1 MPLREHVSGWVERGV
16 GVVLRVPSLLLLE
29 VLYLWE
35 DSVGKYLPYRGIQQQ
50 NFSFQYLSWNAYI
63 LGYILAL
70 TIFTLPLKKLIQLYT
85 HILSAVILLLS
96 HLAAGTYITA
106 ELEQGYEGLVFY
118 NDDSFHRFV
127 VHLVGQSLAALACS
141 YLIGDRRLWPY
152 SASLI
157 PLIAKLCM
165 MPLGSLKLFHTFAA
179 LFTTL
184 EVLYFVA
191 KNLFV
196 PYNLVLAAQ
205 KSVRAVTSV
214 VGWFPYF
221 LYLWNKLAV
230 PSLFLAYWCFI
241 FAVQVYLFLGSINH
255 PVLEEGTIILLL
267 ASMAECCGSPYTLLG
282 LCFTVSYV
290 AQLILTLTKLYLQG
304 FEAFMHDNIMHRGVT
319 EGLTLLLLALQT
331 GLLELKSVQRTF
343 LLSIVLFIVLAS
355 TIQSMHEITEPILLA
370 LGASQNKSF
379 WKHLRSITMCLFLLT
394 FPLYMT
400 FLISSFFD
408 VDLWLL
414 IIISSC
420 ILTSLHAVASMFM
433 YTLFMIDGYRN
444 EPWENLDDIVYAI
457 KATCKTLEFIV
468 ALCVVYYGAK
478 EALFGEWT
486 WIGASVIIVHCY
498 FNVWQRAQQ
507 GWKSFLL
514 RRKAVSNI
522 QSLRQATE
530 EELARLNDV
539 CAICFQELN
548 SARVTPCSHYFHGAC
563 LRKWLYVQ
571 EKCPMCHTEI
581 KFEADTQQDSPQG
594 NQDNERQHDAGN
606 EEDFEGLRNNDRD
619 DPTLEAE
626 GQGETNN
633 ADDNQPEAARP
644 NDDAN
649 ENKPS
654 HVQDQNTETVVG
666 PNVVQSDL
674 EETDRETANERQH
687 VLELPKV
694 QSEVHVDSQGE
705 NENVRIRLDVAK
717 EPQET
722 ESQERGGL
730 HASCHSTSNDNP
742 EKQPQDWEFVN
753 VGNVDRSET
762 QDGDTEP
769 RNNVQHEYK

>member
-85 HILSAVILLLS
+85 HILSAVILLLG

-184 EVLYFVA
+184 EVLYFIA

-267 ASMAECCGSPYTLLG
+267 ASMAECCGSPYALLG

-581 KFEADTQQDSPQG
+581 KFETDTQQDSPQE
-594 NQDNERQHDAGN
+594 NQDDRQHNSGNEDDAEGFRNNEREN
-606 EEDFEGLRNNDRD
+606 
-619 DPTLEAE
+619 PTLEAE
-626 GQGETNN
+626 EQDETIN
-633 ADDNQPEAARP
+633 ANDNKPEVSRP

-654 HVQDQNTETVVG
+654 HGQDQNAENVAG

-674 EETDRETANERQH
+674 EETDRKTSNEGKH

-694 QSEVHVDSQGE
+694 QEEVHVDNQGE
-705 NENVRIRLDVAK
+705 NENVRIRQDVAK
-717 EPQET
+717 E
-722 ESQERGGL
+722 RGGL
-730 HASCHSTSNDNP
+730 YASCHSTSNDNP
-742 EKQPQDWEFVN
+742 EEQPQDWEFVN

-769 RNNVQHEYK
+769 RNNVQHEDK

>member
-35 DSVGKYLPYRGIQQQ
+35 ESVGKYLPYRGVHKQ
-50 NFSFQYLSWNAYI
+50 NFSFQYLSWNVYI

-70 TIFTLPLKKLIQLYT
+70 TIFFLPLKKLVQLYT
-85 HILSAVILLLS
+85 HILAAVILLLG
-96 HLAAGTYITA
+96 HLAAGTYIAA
-106 ELEQGYEGLVFY
+106 EIEQGYEGLVFY
-118 NDDSFHRFV
+118 DDDSFHRFV

-141 YLIGDRRLWPY
+141 YLVGDRRLWPY

-157 PLIAKLCM
+157 PLLAKLCM

-179 LFTTL
+179 LFTSM
-184 EVLYFVA
+184 EVLYFIA
-191 KNLFV
+191 RNLFV
-196 PYNLVLAAQ
+196 PYSLVLSAQ
-205 KSVRAVTSV
+205 KSVRAATAV
-214 VGWFPYF
+214 VGWFPYV

-230 PSLFLAYWCFI
+230 SSLFLAYWCFI

-255 PVLEEGTIILLL
+255 PVLEEGTVILLL
-267 ASMAECCGSPYTLLG
+267 ASMAECCGSPYALLG

-433 YTLFMIDGYRN
+433 YALFMIDGYRN

-530 EELARLNDV
+530 EELAWLDDV

-571 EKCPMCHTEI
+571 EKCPMCHMEI
-581 KFEADTQQDSPQG
+581 KFESDPQQDSPQE
-594 NQDNERQHDAGN
+594 NQDNERQHNAEN
-606 EEDFEGLRNNDRD
+606 VEEPRNNERE
-619 DPTLEAE
+619 DPLLE
-626 GQGETNN
+626 GQDEHVHMNDNDAEVAIENIDTKETTPS
-633 ADDNQPEAARP
+633 DEQDP
-644 NDDAN
+644 NTKTALNPDVAQC
-649 ENKPS
+649 E
-654 HVQDQNTETVVG
+654 
-666 PNVVQSDL
+666 L
-674 EETDRETANERQH
+674 EEKDEKPLNERQD
-687 VLELPKV
+687 VSDLPKL
-694 QSEVHVDSQGE
+694 VDNEAE
-705 NENVRIRLDVAK
+705 NANVDRVKQDIAK
-717 EPQET
+717 DPQEMV
-722 ESQERGGL
+722 SQDRSEFPSS
-730 HASCHSTSNDNP
+730 ASDDNP
-742 EKQPQDWEFVN
+742 QQSQLDWEFVN
-753 VGNVDRSET
+753 GGNVDSTET
-762 QDGDTEP
+762 QYGDTEP
-769 RNNVQHEYK
+769 RNSVQHQEKQVEDNSDKG